1 MKKLLAILLTLALV
15 FSFAACGENNP
26 TQTGEEFQK
35 PETYA
40 SVILL
45 TINPQFRLYL
55 SAEGEVLAVEPVND
69 DAKSIAKSISVQT
82 GSIEQVV
89 DNIVTAT
96 NNGGFVKSEDV
107 TVNLSVV
114 EVADETVNTTTVLQK
129 VETATNESF
138 KNLEV
143 TVEVVLT
150 DTEKDQTTSSDE
162 SSSEETHE
170 HSFAA
175 ATCTSAKT
183 CACGAKEGSALGH
196 NYKDGTCS
204 RCNAK
209 DPNYTA
215 NTHKHSFAAA
225 TCTSAKICAC
235 GAKEGSAL
243 GHNYIDGICS
253 RCGAKDPNAKT
264 ALSKKS
270 GNWKG
275 MFWVES
281 DGMKTYYELTVNFA
295 NKVILYGGGGTARD
309 IMGEEFYQESIDN
322 GEAFFFDG
330 EWWVGGFGGAEVIIT
345 NITESGNTVTMVT
358 EEGTATFT
366 RTGENTLEVASCTP
380 GLICGQGIKAKT
392 VLTYK

>member
-1 MKKLLAILLTLALV
+1 MKKLFALLLA
-15 FSFAACGENNP
+15 
-26 TQTGEEFQK
+26 
-35 PETYA
+35 
-40 SVILL
+40 
-45 TINPQFRLYL
+45 
-55 SAEGEVLAVEPVND
+55 AVM
-69 DAKSIAKSISVQT
+69 
-82 GSIEQVV
+82 
-89 DNIVTAT
+89 
-96 NNGGFVKSEDV
+96 
-107 TVNLSVV
+107 TVSVV
-114 EVADETVNTTTVLQK
+114 
-129 VETATNESF
+129 
-138 KNLEV
+138 
-143 TVEVVLT
+143 
-150 DTEKDQTTSSDE
+150 
-162 SSSEETHE
+162 
-170 HSFAA
+170 
-175 ATCTSAKT
+175 
-183 CACGAKEGSALGH
+183 ACGAKEGSALGH
-196 NYKDGTCS
+196 NYK
-204 RCNAK
+204 
-209 DPNYTA
+209 
-215 NTHKHSFAAA
+215 
-225 TCTSAKICAC
+225 
-235 GAKEGSAL
+235 
-243 GHNYIDGICS
+243 DGICS

-366 RTGENTLEVASCTP
+366 RTGENTLEVSSCTP